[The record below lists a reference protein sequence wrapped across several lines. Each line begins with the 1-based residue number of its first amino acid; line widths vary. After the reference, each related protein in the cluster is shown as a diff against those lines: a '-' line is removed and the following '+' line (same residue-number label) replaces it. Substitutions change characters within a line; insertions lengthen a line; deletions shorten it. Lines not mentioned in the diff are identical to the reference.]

1 MTMFPGSNLTE
12 LLVKTKQEE
21 IRRDVQAARTPVFV
35 PQVNYRVWLLAGLL
49 IALALL
55 LVVII

>member
-1 MTMFPGSNLTE
+1 MFPGSKLTE

>member
-1 MTMFPGSNLTE
+1 MFPGSKLTE

-35 PQVNYRVWLLAGLL
+35 PKANDRVWLLAGLL
-49 IALALL
+49 MAVALL
-55 LVVII
+55 LAVII